1 MAAMYDK
8 KLAKINEIPDE
19 HKTDAQIDEIY
30 FDEHNFERSYMRILQ
45 NDM

>member
-19 HKTDAQIDEIY
+19 HKTDAQTDEIY
-30 FDEHNFERSYMRILQ
+30 FDDHNFERSYIRML
-45 NDM
+45 